1 VPYQTILI
9 SRLRVNRANDRHGE
23 LENETAAFAE
33 LFRLHNAQ
41 MRKLA
46 QDLASEGTVYDPP
59 LVWPDGR
66 TFLVFDGNRRVTC
79 LKLVRQPSRA
89 PTVELQQFFRE
100 LRRSWNGE
108 IPDRITCQVEED
120 RDRID
125 AILFRRHTGSQGGVG
140 QLTWNG
146 RAKRTF
152 VERTGRGGRV
162 DIAVEV
168 ERLLEEENQLPQA
181 AIPWSTLR
189 RLLSS
194 EDHRSRVGVST
205 AGNQFRLTHER
216 EAVIEALGRIA
227 ADLAARRITLG
238 DLWDNRGKRTYLN
251 TLEREG
257 VLPHENERL
266 AEPELP
272 GPRRRGRRNRPR
284 PAPPAQLTFIPD
296 DAPHIQ
302 WTGEQHRLR
311 AIWEELQVLHLAEHA
326 NAVSAL
332 LRILLELSVE
342 SYISD
347 HNLRQRQ
354 NLSQKVGEVADDL
367 LARTLIDQAY
377 RDELERLRQHSEL
390 ISIASMQRFIHSPDF
405 APLEAELRAYWARL
419 GRFLLATVGR

>member
-1 VPYQTILI
+1 MPYQTIPI

-33 LFRLHNAQ
+33 LFRLHNTQ

-100 LRRSWNGE
+100 LRRNWNGE
-108 IPDRITCQVEED
+108 IPDRITCQVEGD
-120 RDRID
+120 RDRVD

-140 QLTWNG
+140 QLTWND
-146 RAKRTF
+146 RAKQTF

-162 DIAVEV
+162 DVAVEV
-168 ERLLEEENQLPQA
+168 ERLLEAENQLPQA

-194 EDHRSRVGVST
+194 EDHRSRVGIST

-216 EAVIEALGRIA
+216 EAVVEALTRIA

-251 TLEREG
+251 SLEHEG
-257 VLPHENERL
+257 VLPNENERL
-266 AEPELP
+266 AQPEPP
-272 GPRRRGRRNRPR
+272 GPRRRRQRNRQR
-284 PAPPAQLTFIPD
+284 PAPVQHTFIPD

-302 WTGEQHRLR
+302 WTGDQHRLR
-311 AIWEELQVLHLAEHA
+311 SIWEELQVLQLSDHA
-326 NAVSAL
+326 NAISAL

-342 SYISD
+342 AYIAD
-347 HNLRQRQ
+347 HALRQRQ
-354 NLSQKVGEVADDL
+354 NLSQKVGAVADDL
-367 LARTLIDQAY
+367 RARDLIDQAY
-377 RDELERLRQHSEL
+377 RDELERMRQHSEL

-405 APLEAELRAYWARL
+405 APMENELRMYWARL
-419 GRFLLATVGR
+419 GRFLLACVSR